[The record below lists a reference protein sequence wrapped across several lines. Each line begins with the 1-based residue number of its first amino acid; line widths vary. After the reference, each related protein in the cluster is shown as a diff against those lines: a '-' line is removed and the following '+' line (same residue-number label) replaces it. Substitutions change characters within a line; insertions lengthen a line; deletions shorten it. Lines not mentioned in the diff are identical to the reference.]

1 MAERDDLEDLK
12 EERLKDLQE
21 GEADER
27 EVAENRA
34 EERKNQLWNQAK
46 QYMTSDAKSRLANVK
61 AANEQLALA
70 VAKQIVTLGRSGRI
84 DQVDEQQ
91 MKNILKSLQDQK
103 GSESDIKF
111 RR

>member
-1 MAERDDLEDLK
+1 MADRDDLEDLK
-12 EERLKDLQE
+12 EERLKNLQE
-21 GEADER
+21 GETDER

-34 EERKNQLWNQAK
+34 EERKNHLWNQAK
-46 QYMTSDAKSRLANVK
+46 QYMSADARSRLANVK

-84 DQVDEQQ
+84 ETVDEQQ

>member
-1 MAERDDLEDLK
+1 MADRDDLEDLK
-12 EERLKDLQE
+12 EERVKDLQE
-21 GEADER
+21 GEVDDR

-34 EERKNQLWNQAK
+34 KERKNQLWNQAK
-46 QYMTSDAKSRLANVK
+46 QYMSSDAKSRLANVK
-61 AANEQLALA
+61 AANEQLALT

-84 DQVDEQQ
+84 EKVDEQQ